1 LRTLYSKYHASSN
14 YELIKH
20 GEFLLQFVKG
30 FSFFPLT
37 MKNKNIKTPRTL
49 IVTYFMWVW
58 KLVSHIEGEAVAEA
72 DRKYDF
78 EEDTGA

>member
-1 LRTLYSKYHASSN
+1 
-14 YELIKH
+14 
-20 GEFLLQFVKG
+20 
-30 FSFFPLT
+30 